1 MEGGAEQNGIGRLT
15 FYPSKVVAGGEL
27 NNSTHAAEE
36 WGGGGLHISS
46 WDSFN
51 WV

>member
-1 MEGGAEQNGIGRLT
+1 MEGGAEKKGIWGLT

-36 WGGGGLHISS
+36 GGGGLHITI

-51 WV
+51 GV